1 MHFLKRLFFVIV
13 LFCSLVGAAHGDS
26 YSDTVG
32 VFKNAEAS
40 RSFFN
45 SAYGYAVFP
54 LIGKGGVFVGGA
66 FGEGR
71 VYRRGEFT
79 GTVEM
84 SKLSLGFQFGGQV
97 FSQIIFFQDARAYD
111 EFIRGNFEFDA
122 SISAVAIT
130 AGAQAR
136 LGTQG
141 GSAGASGGPRTG
153 VQAHIGYYRGMA
165 VFVHAKGGLMYELA
179 IGGQRFEFSPVY

>member
-1 MHFLKRLFFVIV
+1 MRKLKHLCLILVACCLFV
-13 LFCSLVGAAHGDS
+13 SPANADS
-26 YSDTVG
+26 YSETVQ
-32 VFKNAEAS
+32 VFKDAHAS
-40 RSFFN
+40 HSFFN

-71 VYRRGEFT
+71 VYRREEFT
-79 GTVEM
+79 GTVQM
-84 SKLSLGFQFGGQV
+84 SKISLGLQLGGQV
-97 FSQIIFFQDARAYD
+97 FSQIIFFQDARAYN

-141 GSAGASGGPRTG
+141 GTAGASGGPRTG
-153 VQAHIGYYRGMA
+153 VQAPIDYYRGMA
-165 VFVHAKGGLMYELA
+165 VFVHARGGLMYELA
-179 IGGQRFEFSPVY
+179 VGGQRFEFSPVY